1 LHNAALI
8 CKFAFI
14 SRGRAV
20 VARRAHNPKVAGS
33 SPALATITIKRLYYY
48 SVTVFLY
55 LSMSKRIFYPL
66 FLLLIPLIGMTI
78 TDEINWSPFDFIIM
92 GSLLIFLSIGINFVS
107 NRTKNLKNRVLY
119 IGILVIIFMLIWAE
133 LAVGLFGTP
142 FAGS

>member
-1 LHNAALI
+1 
-8 CKFAFI
+8 
-14 SRGRAV
+14 
-20 VARRAHNPKVAGS
+20 
-33 SPALATITIKRLYYY
+33 
-48 SVTVFLY
+48 
-55 LSMSKRIFYPL
+55 MSKRIFYPL

-78 TDEINWSPFDFIIM
+78 TEEINWNPIDFIIM